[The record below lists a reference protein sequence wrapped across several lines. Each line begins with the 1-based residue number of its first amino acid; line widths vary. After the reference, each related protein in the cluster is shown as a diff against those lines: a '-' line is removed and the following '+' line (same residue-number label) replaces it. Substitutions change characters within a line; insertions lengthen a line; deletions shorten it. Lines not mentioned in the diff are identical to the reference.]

1 MIYRDGKSFG
11 VLYFCSLFPDE
22 HSRDRKGMVKC
33 TVEALSREYMK
44 TFTRKA
50 AGATEAFE
58 RGLTGHPRISR
69 VASDSRAPRD
79 RLSSS

>member
-11 VLYFCSLFPDE
+11 VLYFCSLFPE

-33 TVEALSREYMK
+33 TVEALSQEYMK

-58 RGLTGHPRISR
+58 KGLTGDPGISR

-79 RLSSS
+79 WLSSS

>member
-1 MIYRDGKSFG
+1 MLCLISSEDKMGDASVG
-11 VLYFCSLFPDE
+11 
-22 HSRDRKGMVKC
+22 
-33 TVEALSREYMK
+33 K

-58 RGLTGHPRISR
+58 KGLTGDPRRISR
-69 VASDSRAPRD
+69 VVSDSRAPRD

>member
-1 MIYRDGKSFG
+1 
-11 VLYFCSLFPDE
+11 
-22 HSRDRKGMVKC
+22 MVKC

-50 AGATEAFE
+50 AGATETFE
-58 RGLTGHPRISR
+58 KGLTGHPRISR

>member
-1 MIYRDGKSFG
+1 MGDASVG
-11 VLYFCSLFPDE
+11 
-22 HSRDRKGMVKC
+22 
-33 TVEALSREYMK
+33 K

-58 RGLTGHPRISR
+58 KGLTGDPRRISR
-69 VASDSRAPRD
+69 VVSDSRAPRD